1 MHEQLR
7 TFQHHR
13 LDAYAVAL
21 EALKGAEAIAKGL
34 PRGYSTMA
42 DQLRRATQS
51 AFLQLAEGVA
61 RSGGERAMRLRG
73 ARAEASEAA
82 AAVEGLLVIGV
93 ADVDEAE
100 HVIGLLGRLCAMLAR
115 LEGVR
120 R

>member
-1 MHEQLR
+1 MHDSLR
-7 TFQHHR
+7 TFEHHR

-21 EALKGAEAIAKGL
+21 EALKGAEQIAKAL
-34 PRGYSTMA
+34 PRGYGAMA
-42 DQLRRATQS
+42 DQVRRASQS

-82 AAVEGLLVIGV
+82 AGIEGLLVVGV
-93 ADVDEAE
+93 VEQGEAE
-100 HVIGLLGRLCAMLAR
+100 RVIALLGRLCAMLVR
-115 LEGVR
+115 LERVR